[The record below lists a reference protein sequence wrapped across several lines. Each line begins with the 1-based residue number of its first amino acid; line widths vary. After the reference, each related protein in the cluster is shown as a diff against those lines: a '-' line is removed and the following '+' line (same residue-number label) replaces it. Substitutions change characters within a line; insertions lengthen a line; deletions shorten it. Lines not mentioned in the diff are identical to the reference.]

1 MVAEAYSE
9 MAVLPA
15 VGQITCPIIK
25 VKVNDEKREKTGQT
39 RIWVHMS
46 HVTYYITVRAY
57 A

>member
-15 VGQITCPIIK
+15 VGHITCPIIK

-39 RIWVHMS
+39 
-46 HVTYYITVRAY
+46 
-57 A
+57 